1 MNPKHFAET
10 CRGIVVARRLALL
23 PHRRKNEWVSVGSL
37 WVLQLVQIHALS
49 QVRLIGDM
57 NVSLNGCQSLCVRLQ
72 QIGHLFRAYPGFRPM
87 AAAIRSILDGWML

>member
-10 CRGIVVARRLALL
+10 CRGIVVARWLALL
-23 PHRRKNEWVSVGSL
+23 PEWVSLGSL
-37 WVLQLVQIHALS
+37 WVLQLVQRHALS
-49 QVRLIGDM
+49 RVRLIGDM

-72 QIGHLFRAYPGFRPM
+72 QTGHLSRAYPGFRPM